1 MISRKLIRTDLNLL
15 VALQTTLDRIFDKIP
30 LVGGVLQ
37 TFNTIPL
44 SLRGTLDDV
53 RITPLSPS
61 AVAYELK
68 RLMENTARGPIKLI
82 QIGKK
87 PADKGS
93 VTP

>member
-1 MISRKLIRTDLNLL
+1 LDLILL
-15 VALQTTLDRIFDKIP
+15 VALQTTLDRIFEKIP
-30 LVGGVLQ
+30 LVGGALQ

-44 SLRGTLDDV
+44 SLKGTLDDLRV
-53 RITPLSPS
+53 FPLAPS

-87 PADKGS
+87 PADRGS
-93 VTP
+93 AIP